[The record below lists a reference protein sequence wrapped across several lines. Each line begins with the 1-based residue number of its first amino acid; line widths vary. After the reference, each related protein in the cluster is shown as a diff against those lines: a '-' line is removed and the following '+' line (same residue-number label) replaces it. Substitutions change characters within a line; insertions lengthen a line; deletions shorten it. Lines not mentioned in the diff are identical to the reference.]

1 VVFTS
6 ANWNV
11 PQTVKVTGLDDDLD
25 DGNVAFTIVTG
36 AGFGSDPAY
45 SGLAVADV
53 SVSNTDNDTAGI
65 LVTAAP
71 GFSVTEAAGAGHT
84 ATFTV
89 VLTAEPSASVV
100 IGLSSNDTGEG
111 SVTPA
116 SLTFTTGNWDSPRT
130 VTVIGVDDNVDDGD
144 LNFSIVTAAA
154 ASTPPT

>member
-11 PQTVKVTGLDDDLD
+11 PQTVTVTGLDDDLD

-65 LVTAAP
+65 LVNP
-71 GFSVTEAAGAGHT
+71 GPQPVRRGPLLRPVPVPKLEHSAQGRCRRTGGDIVGRHLPG
-84 ATFTV
+84 
-89 VLTAEPSASVV
+89 VLGPRR
-100 IGLSSNDTGEG
+100 NRPEG
-111 SVTPA
+111 NGISGRVWRA
-116 SLTFTTGNWDSPRT
+116 HRRQHQGRHQ
-130 VTVIGVDDNVDDGD
+130 V
-144 LNFSIVTAAA
+144 AH
-154 ASTPPT
+154 